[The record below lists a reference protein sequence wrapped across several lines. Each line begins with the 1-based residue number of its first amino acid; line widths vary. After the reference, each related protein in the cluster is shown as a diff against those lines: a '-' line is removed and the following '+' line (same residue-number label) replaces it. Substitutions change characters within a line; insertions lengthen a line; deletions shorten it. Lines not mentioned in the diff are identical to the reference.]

1 MPGVA
6 QSDGATVSVRHRD
19 TLSEVRSAWESAS
32 VDMFASAAP
41 WRTFRWHRGQKH
53 YSGTYWSSTE
63 QGHVIYE
70 SRLELTRLLYADFDA
85 SVHRIVAQP
94 FLLHATVEGRAR
106 RHVPDY
112 LLLSDD
118 GPIVVDVKPRAR
130 LDRPKISFTL
140 GWTRRLVEQRG
151 WRYEVWSEPHELE
164 LGNLRFI
171 AGFRNEKRFSRALL
185 DALRGD
191 DLSGQTLKEAC
202 ASQPGWPTPVVR
214 SAIFHLVWT
223 HHFGID
229 IAQPLRPTSIL
240 RNEVRV

>member
-1 MPGVA
+1 MPGVGQA
-6 QSDGATVSVRHRD
+6 GGATVSVRHRD
-19 TLSEVRSAWESAS
+19 TLSEVSTAWESAPLE
-32 VDMFASAAP
+32 VFAAAVP
-41 WRTFRWHRGQKH
+41 WRTFRWHRGQQH

-63 QGHVIYE
+63 QSHVIYE

-85 SVHRIVAQP
+85 RVRRIVAQP
-94 FLLHATVEGRAR
+94 FLLHATVDGRAR

-112 LLLSDD
+112 LLPCDD

-151 WRYEVWSEPHELE
+151 WRYEVWSEPPELE
-164 LGNLRFI
+164 LANLRFI
-171 AGFRNEKRFSRALL
+171 AGFRNEKRFSPILL
-185 DALRGD
+185 DALRRD
-191 DLSGQTLKEAC
+191 DLSGRTLKEAC
-202 ASQPGWPTPVVR
+202 ASQSSWLAPLVR

-223 HHFGID
+223 HHLGID
-229 IAQPLRPTSIL
+229 IGRPLRPTSIL